1 MMRRIFSLPAILV
14 AVFLLAAFSFLAVPS
29 TFAQQNAPQR
39 PGPPQVGLGT
49 IRVNVRNATG
59 APLDRQAIV
68 RISQRVGSIMMTEST
83 RDAAS
88 AEFRGLP
95 VGDYVIEVM
104 ATGFQN
110 ATEEATLYSPT
121 NVAQVY
127 VLLRAETIPG
137 AAVAAGPPVL
147 TPKALKEV
155 QEAASALEKND
166 LKEAEKRLKRAE
178 ELAPN
183 HPEVHYLLGILAM
196 RRKDPA
202 VARQRFEKA
211 IVIYPQHAP
220 ALGALGRLLFGQ
232 GDLAGAVGA
241 LERALVVDA
250 RSRENHVLLAHVF
263 FRQKNLEKARYHAEQ
278 ALDIAAGKLPE
289 TRLLLSQIL
298 AAQGERKQ
306 AADVL
311 EKFQL
316 DYPEHP
322 DAEAARRM
330 MWQLRLGSP
339 EGGGGTGASP
349 SEATGGPAVSGAAS
363 PPSPN
368 GGKPAE
374 GKRITQAGARV
385 LALAS
390 LGGELAPG
398 AEIPVSREWK
408 PKDVDETPPAVFRDV
423 ACAQEQV
430 LERMGRRVMDLVDN
444 LRDVNAAEEIIHT
457 YVDAYGRPGRTEKG
471 KYEYM
476 FSIQRPKPNLLWVE
490 EYRDGLIGGSFVG
503 GIATTGLA
511 AMALVFHP
519 FYAGDFEMRCEGQ
532 GSWNGEAVWFVYFRQ
547 RSDVQP
553 RIRAYRNHRGS
564 ARLPLK
570 GRAWIAANTYQ
581 ILRLETDLIAPL
593 SEVRFESEHMVI
605 EYGPVEF
612 KERKGMFWLPSSA
625 DVYAHER
632 GKRWHRRHTLT
643 NYVHFAVDTRQKIA
657 TPDPPADPPLN

>member
-1 MMRRIFSLPAILV
+1 MIRIAFFLPAIL
-14 AVFLLAAFSFLAVPS
+14 LTFSFTVVPS
-29 TFAQQNAPQR
+29 VFAQQGTPQR
-39 PGPPQVGLGT
+39 PGRVEVGLGT

-68 RISQRVGSIMMTEST
+68 RLSQRVGTITMTEST

-88 AEFRGLP
+88 AEFRNLP
-95 VGDYVIEVM
+95 IGDYVIEVM
-104 ATGFQN
+104 AAGFQN
-110 ATEEATLYSPT
+110 ATEEATLYSAS

-127 VLLRAETIPG
+127 VLLRAEAIPG
-137 AAVAAGPPVL
+137 AAVAPGPPVL
-147 TPKALKEV
+147 TPKAQKEV

-166 LKEAEKRLKRAE
+166 VQEAEKRLKRAE
-178 ELAPN
+178 ELAPA
-183 HPEVHYLLGILAM
+183 HPEVQYLLGILAM
-196 RRKDPA
+196 RRNDPA
-202 VARQRFEKA
+202 TARQRFEKA
-211 IVIYPQHAP
+211 IGIYPQHAP
-220 ALGALGRLLFGQ
+220 ALGALGRLLFSQ

-241 LERALVVDA
+241 LERALVADG

-306 AADVL
+306 AADIL

-322 DAEAARRM
+322 DAETARRM
-330 MWQLRLGSP
+330 MWELRLGSADA
-339 EGGGGTGASP
+339 GGRTGGSP
-349 SEATGGPAVSGAAS
+349 SGTTGGPVVSGAPTPAS
-363 PPSPN
+363 PNES
-368 GGKPAE
+368 KPAE
-374 GKRITQAGARV
+374 DQRITQAGARV

-423 ACAQEQV
+423 PCAEKQV

-444 LRDVNAAEEIIHT
+444 LRDVNAAEEIVHT

-476 FSIQRPKPNLLWVE
+476 FLIQRPKPNLLWVE

-532 GSWNGEAVWFVYFRQ
+532 GSWNGEPVWFIHFRQ
-547 RSDVQP
+547 RSDMQP

-570 GRAWIAANTYQ
+570 GRAWVAANTYQ

-612 KERKGMFWLPSSA
+612 KERKGMYWLPSSA

-657 TPDPPADPPLN
+657 TPDPPADPPIN